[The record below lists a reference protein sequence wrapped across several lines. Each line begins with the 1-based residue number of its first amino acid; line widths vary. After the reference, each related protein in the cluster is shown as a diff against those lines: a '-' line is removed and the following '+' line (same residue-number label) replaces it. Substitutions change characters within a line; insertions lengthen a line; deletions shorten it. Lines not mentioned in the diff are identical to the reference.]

1 MSGKHCWHISLF
13 AYWPLMKLCSSDGKW
28 SVIRDDKC
36 LYEASHQVR
45 LCVIAQDQVS
55 LCTSHMCVCVS
66 VCCRDRERKSAACL
80 HSHPLPFCHS
90 ASLVERFYA
99 KGVFTIHQGIW

>member
-45 LCVIAQDQVS
+45 LCVIAQDQHGLGPPS
-55 LCTSHMCVCVS
+55 GNQ
-66 VCCRDRERKSAACL
+66 AAPWGNYG
-80 HSHPLPFCHS
+80 H
-90 ASLVERFYA
+90 
-99 KGVFTIHQGIW
+99 